1 MKTVLLASIWAMG
14 WGALLMNQSVEAS
27 EVFSYDMQV
36 GGEQSAYIETESG
49 TDLLVTIV
57 EIDEPLQRQS
67 FDRFSSSLALENKT
81 YLIKGS
87 LPLYWDASYKITV
100 NNRLITRA
108 FESKVTPFSGKV
120 LQRKLIR
127 ESSNK
132 RARLEFKV
140 SPLIGTDKSGTLIS
154 TISGNQL
161 IISK

>member
-1 MKTVLLASIWAMG
+1 MKTILLASIWAMG
-14 WGALLMNQSVEAS
+14 WNTISMNETVEAS
-27 EVFSYDMQV
+27 EVFSYDMNV

-49 TDLLVTIV
+49 IDLLVTIV
-57 EIDEPLQRQS
+57 EIDEPVQNQS
-67 FDRFSSSLALENKT
+67 FNRVSSSLELENKT
-81 YLIKGS
+81 YLVKGS

-108 FESKVTPFSGKV
+108 FESKVTPLSGKIS
-120 LQRKLIR
+120 QRKLIR

-140 SPLIGTDKSGTLIS
+140 SPLIGSDKSGKLVS
-154 TISGNQL
+154 TINGSQL